1 MIAIL
6 GGVAASVCFAV
17 SSLCASAAT
26 RAVGPAVTLAGVMTF
41 GLLLIAVPTVLLGD
55 ADQLS
60 AATLAQM
67 AVIGITNVVGLRIEY
82 LALRRGK
89 VGVVIPIVSS
99 DGAIAAVIAVVAG
112 LRLGAR
118 TGLLLL
124 IVSLGV
130 ILAAAS
136 PDPPD
141 QRLDAVDAGRGL
153 PAGAL
158 AFFAAVL
165 FGVNLYVT
173 GHLARTVSV
182 LWLLLP
188 ARLLGASVIAAPLA
202 VRGVPQ
208 LPRWVLAL
216 MATAGAA
223 EVLGIVSY
231 TLGARHQLA
240 VAAVIASQFAAL
252 TAVGAYFIFD
262 ERLSRTQ
269 VAGLIAVALGVGL
282 LAGGT

>member
-6 GGVAASVCFAV
+6 CGIAASVCFAV
-17 SSLCASAAT
+17 SALCASAAT
-26 RAVGPAVTLAGVMTF
+26 RAVGPSVTLAGVMTF
-41 GLLLIAVPTVLLGD
+41 GLLLVCAPTVLLGD
-55 ADQLS
+55 AAQLS
-60 AATLAQM
+60 PARLGLM
-67 AVIGITNVVGLRIEY
+67 AVIGITNVFGLRIEY

-89 VGVVIPIVSS
+89 VGVVVAVISS
-99 DGAIAAVIAVVAG
+99 DGAIAAGIAVAAG
-112 LRLGAR
+112 LRLGTR
-118 TGLLLL
+118 TGLLLM

-136 PDPPD
+136 PDPPERV
-141 QRLDAVDAGRGL
+141 QMGRGIR
-153 PAGAL
+153 
-158 AFFAAVL
+158 AAVLALMAAML

-188 ARLLGASVIAAPLA
+188 ARLLGTAVIAAPLA
-202 VRGVPQ
+202 VQGVPR
-208 LPRWVLAL
+208 PPSRVLTL

-223 EVLGIVSY
+223 EVVGIISY

-262 ERLSRTQ
+262 ERLSRRQLT
-269 VAGLIAVALGVGL
+269 GLFAVAVGVGL
-282 LAGGT
+282 LASGQ

>member
-26 RAVGPAVTLAGVMTF
+26 RTVGPAVTLAGVMTF
-41 GLLLIAVPTVLLGD
+41 GLLLIAAPTVLLGD

-124 IVSLGV
+124 IVSLGI
-130 ILAAAS
+130 ILSAAS
-136 PDPPD
+136 PDSPD
-141 QRLDAVDAGRGL
+141 QRLDAGRGL
-153 PAGAL
+153 RAGAL

-188 ARLLGASVIAAPLA
+188 ARLLGALVIAGPLA
-202 VRGVPQ
+202 VRGLPQ
-208 LPRWVLAL
+208 LPRRVLAL
-216 MATAGAA
+216 TATAGAA
-223 EVLGIVSY
+223 EVLGIVAY

-252 TAVGAYFIFD
+252 TTVGAYFVFG

>member
-26 RAVGPAVTLAGVMTF
+26 RTVGPAVTLAGVMTF
-41 GLLLIAVPTVLLGD
+41 GLLLIAAPTVLLGD

-60 AATLAQM
+60 TATLAQM

-124 IVSLGV
+124 IVSLGI
-130 ILAAAS
+130 ILSA
-136 PDPPD
+136 PPPD
-141 QRLDAVDAGRGL
+141 S
-153 PAGAL
+153 P
-158 AFFAAVL
+158 
-165 FGVNLYVT
+165 
-173 GHLARTVSV
+173 H
-182 LWLLLP
+182 
-188 ARLLGASVIAAPLA
+188 
-202 VRGVPQ
+202 
-208 LPRWVLAL
+208 
-216 MATAGAA
+216 
-223 EVLGIVSY
+223 
-231 TLGARHQLA
+231 
-240 VAAVIASQFAAL
+240 
-252 TAVGAYFIFD
+252 
-262 ERLSRTQ
+262 
-269 VAGLIAVALGVGL
+269 
-282 LAGGT
+282 